1 MRLGLIAD
9 THGLLRPEVF
19 DAFRGVDR
27 ILHAG
32 DIGPAALLDELEAIA
47 PVTAV
52 WGNTDGFE
60 LRRRLPEVV
69 ETEIQGTSFL
79 LVHGHQ
85 FGSPTPEALNRAYP
99 EAEVIVFGH
108 THRPLL
114 TVVDTV
120 VTVMNP
126 GGAGRRRF
134 DLPASVGIMELEPGI
149 PPRARLV
156 ALDDESNESNGVTR
170 ATD

>member
-1 MRLGLIAD
+1 VISD

-19 DAFRGVDR
+19 KVFEGVDR

-32 DIGPAALLDELEAIA
+32 DVGPAALLDELEAIA

-60 LRRRLPEVV
+60 LRARLPEVL
-69 ETEIQGTSFL
+69 ETRIEGFDFL
-79 LVHGHQ
+79 VIHGHQ
-85 FGSPTPEALNRAYP
+85 LGVPTPEGLNRAYP
-99 EAEVIVFGH
+99 QAEVIIYGH
-108 THRPLL
+108 THKPLL
-114 TVVDTV
+114 TLVDQV

-126 GGAGRRRF
+126 GGAGPFRF
-134 DLPASVGIMELEPGI
+134 GLPASVGILELEPGI

-156 ALDDESNESNGVTR
+156 PLADSGDE
-170 ATD
+170 

>member
-1 MRLGLIAD
+1 MRLGVISD

-19 DAFRGVDR
+19 DIFAGVDR

-32 DIGPAALLDELEAIA
+32 DIGPAALLGELEAIA

-52 WGNTDGFE
+52 WGNTDGFD
-60 LRRRLPEVV
+60 LRGTVPEVV
-69 ETEIQGTSFL
+69 ETRIEGFDFL
-79 LVHGHQ
+79 LIHGHQ
-85 FGSPTPEALNRAYP
+85 LGVPTPEKLNRAYP
-99 EAEVIVFGH
+99 AAEVIIFGH

-114 TVVDTV
+114 TLVDQV

-126 GGAGRRRF
+126 GGAGPFRF
-134 DLPASVGIMELEPGI
+134 GLPASVGILELEPGI

-156 ALDDESNESNGVTR
+156 PL
-170 ATD
+170 TDMGDP